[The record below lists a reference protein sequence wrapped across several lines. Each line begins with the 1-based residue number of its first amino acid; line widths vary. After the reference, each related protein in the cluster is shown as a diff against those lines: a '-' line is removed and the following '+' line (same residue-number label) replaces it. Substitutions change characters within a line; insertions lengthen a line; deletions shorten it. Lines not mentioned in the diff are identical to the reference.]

1 MSTKVQIIGGAF
13 QDPAGNPLANG
24 YLLFELSQDGL
35 VNGSS
40 QIAAGREIKVTLDA
54 NGNVVTSPAQYI
66 WPNDVIIPIN
76 TFYTVSAYTSSGQ
89 LVWGP
94 NSQQV
99 LSSPSPFDITAW
111 VPASVNLLQGNVT
124 TYDIGVFFPGQYVA
138 NQIVLRLPVEREVQ
152 FSENF
157 SPSVGSCGANPTASS
172 VFLIEQEWNSGSDVD
187 FFYRRCGIVRIS
199 GNYVQC
205 WRRVD
210 HRWAILTRRNVGER
224 GSYFERYHYRSI
236 RVCLC

>member
-35 VNGSS
+35 INGSS

-111 VPASVNLLQGNVT
+111 VPATVNILEGNVT
-124 TYDIGVFFPGQYVA
+124 TYDIGMFSPGQYLG
-138 NQIVLRLPVEREVQ
+138 NQVMLLLPLERSVL
-152 FSENF
+152 FATNF
-157 SPSVGSCGANPTASS
+157 SPSVGACGVNPTASAEFIINKNGVQVATLTFS
-172 VFLIEQEWNSGSDVD
+172 TGGVASFSSPGTTFNAGDVLT
-187 FFYRRCGIVRIS
+187 IVGQS
-199 GNYVQC
+199 SP
-205 WRRVD
+205 D
-210 HRWAILTRRNVGER
+210 ATLSNVGVTLI
-224 GSYFERYHYRSI
+224 GTI
-236 RVCLC
+236 TGA

>member
-40 QIAAGREIKVTLDA
+40 QIAAGREIKITLDT
-54 NGNVVTSPAQYI
+54 NGNVVASPAQYL

-124 TYDIGVFFPGQYVA
+124 TYDIGVFFAGQYVA
-138 NQIVLRLPVEREVQ
+138 NQVVLLLPVERDVQ
-152 FSENF
+152 FAENF
-157 SPSVGSCGANPTASS
+157 APSVGACGTNPTASS
-172 VFLIEQEWNSGSDVD
+172 VFLINQNGTPVATLTFSTSGVATFSSAAVTFNLGDV
-187 FFYRRCGIVRIS
+187 
-199 GNYVQC
+199 
-205 WRRVD
+205 
-210 HRWAILTRRNVGER
+210 LTVVGQATPDTTLANVGITLS
-224 GSYFERYHYRSI
+224 GTT
-236 RVCLC
+236 VL

>member
-13 QDPAGNPLANG
+13 QDPSGNPLANG

-76 TFYTVSAYTSSGQ
+76 TFYTVSAYTSAGQ

-99 LSSPSPFDITAW
+99 LSSPNPFDITVW

-124 TYDIGVFFPGQYVA
+124 TYDIGVFFAGQYVA
-138 NQIVLRLPVEREVQ
+138 NQVVLLLPVEREVQ

-157 SPSVGSCGANPTASS
+157 SPSVGACGANPTASS
-172 VFLIEQEWNSGSDVD
+172 VFLIEKNGTQVATLTFSTGGVASFASPGTTFNAGDVLT
-187 FFYRRCGIVRIS
+187 IVGQPS
-199 GNYVQC
+199 P
-205 WRRVD
+205 D
-210 HRWAILTRRNVGER
+210 ATLANVGVILS
-224 GSYFERYHYRSI
+224 GTTTGA
-236 RVCLC
+236 